1 MGFNSVFKGLK
12 IVKNPG
18 KGRLNSLNDPVPNV
32 LTVKDSTGKIT
43 CAVCLLRSLR
53 FVRFEVF

>member
-1 MGFNSVFKGLK
+1 MFKGLK